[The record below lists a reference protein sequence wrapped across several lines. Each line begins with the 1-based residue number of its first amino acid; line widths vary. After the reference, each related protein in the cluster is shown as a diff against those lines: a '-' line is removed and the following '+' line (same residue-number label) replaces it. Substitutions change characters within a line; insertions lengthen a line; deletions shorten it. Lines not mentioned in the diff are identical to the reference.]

1 MGAGVRAFVAV
12 EVPAPVLPGV
22 RPPSDEA
29 PSHLTLLFLGDVPD
43 SAVPGM
49 ADAFGKVVAVE
60 PAFPLVLRGLGAFP
74 SADRPRILFARIVE
88 GDAPL
93 ARLHGRFVASA
104 RERGLEV
111 DDRPFVPHLTVLRVR
126 SPRDVQLVQ
135 ELRAS
140 HGEATFGSVRV
151 SELQLKSSVLRRG
164 GAIHRTEA
172 RLALAGGSGGE
183 RSTTP
188 AP

>member
-1 MGAGVRAFVAV
+1 VRAFVAV
-12 EVPAPVLPGV
+12 ELPAPALPGI
-22 RPPSDEA
+22 RPPSDAA

-43 SAVPGM
+43 PAVAGM
-49 ADAFGKVVAVE
+49 ADAFGRAVAMV
-60 PAFPLVLRGLGAFP
+60 PAFRLTLRGLGTFP
-74 SADRPRILFARIVE
+74 STERPRVLFARIVE
-88 GDAPL
+88 GETPL
-93 ARLHGRFVASA
+93 AQLHGQLVGAA
-104 RERGLEV
+104 RDLGLRV

-140 HGEATFGSVRV
+140 YGQAEFGSVEV
-151 SELQLKSSVLRRG
+151 SELFLKSSVLRTA

-172 RLALAGGSGGE
+172 RLALRGRSEGE
-183 RSTTP
+183 PPRAA